1 LYGEIHF
8 ACQIAQNKFCGTNTA
23 RNKFHGTGVTSMKY
37 LLGIDQG
44 TTQTTAV
51 VVNEMGEMIRKNSSQ
66 LPAQFPQ
73 AGWVEQEPNDIV
85 RTVKEACAP
94 LLDKYE
100 IAAVGFDNQGETF
113 VVWDAS
119 TGEAVTPAIVWQDTR
134 GQSVCE
140 ALAPSVDA
148 DLLRAKTGLLLDSY
162 FSAPKLKWVFEHYPE
177 IRKKAHEGKLK
188 FGTTETWVIWK
199 LSGGKLHVTDPSTA
213 SRTLLFDMN
222 KFDWDADLLKLFDV
236 PRSMLPE
243 VKPSAGYIGD
253 VDFGNGKP
261 LPLHALLVDQQAA
274 LFGQACFN
282 AGEMKC
288 SFGTGSFLLM
298 NIGDKP
304 KLSNNGLLTTVG
316 WNFNGHTA
324 YAFDGGIFVT
334 GSAVQWLRDNLKFI
348 PDSASSHAAAQQS
361 KDFGVVV
368 VPALQGLAAPHWRTD
383 VQGAM
388 FGLNRSTTSDD
399 IVRATLDGIACR
411 VYEVVTAM
419 SQDLG
424 QKPPH
429 LKVYGGP
436 SGNPYL
442 MQVIADLL
450 DLEVRVSAALEA
462 TAIGIANLAGVSALG
477 NTFEA
482 LAKNWKSET
491 TYQPRMTKEERGKKL
506 AQWSKAIEAVKK
518 FHE

>member
-1 LYGEIHF
+1 
-8 ACQIAQNKFCGTNTA
+8 
-23 RNKFHGTGVTSMKY
+23 MKY
-37 LLGIDQG
+37 LLGVDQG

-51 VVNEMGEMIRKNSSQ
+51 VVNEHGEMLEKNSSQ
-66 LPAQFPQ
+66 LPARFPQ
-73 AGWVEQEPNDIV
+73 AGWVEQEPADIV

-94 LLDKYE
+94 LLQKYD
-100 IAAVGFDNQGETF
+100 ISAVGFDNQGETF
-113 VVWDAS
+113 IVWDKV
-119 TGEAVTPAIVWQDTR
+119 TGEPLTPAIVWQDTR
-134 GQSVCE
+134 GQSVCD
-140 ALAPSVDA
+140 ALASNVDPG
-148 DLLRAKTGLLLDSY
+148 LLRQKTGLLLDSY
-162 FSAPKLKWVFEHYPE
+162 FSAPKLKWVFENHPE
-177 IRKKAHEGKLK
+177 IRKQAHEGKLL
-188 FGTTETWVIWK
+188 FGTTETWVIWS
-199 LSGGKLHVTDPSTA
+199 LTNGKLHVTDPSTA

-222 KFDWDADLLKLFDV
+222 RFTWDDELLALFDV
-236 PRSMLPE
+236 PKSMLAE

-253 VDFGNGKP
+253 IDLAGTGKP

-304 KLSNNGLLTTVG
+304 RLSNNGLLTTVG

-334 GSAVQWLRDNLKFI
+334 GSAVQWLRDNLRLI
-348 PDSASSHAAAQQS
+348 PDAASSNDAANRS
-361 KDFGVVV
+361 TDLGVVV

-383 VQGAM
+383 VRGAM

-399 IVRATLDGIACR
+399 IVRATMDGIACR

-419 SQDLG
+419 SQDAG
-424 QKPPH
+424 QAPPH
-429 LKVYGGP
+429 LKVDGGP

-442 MQVIADLL
+442 MQMIADLL
-450 DLEVRVSAALEA
+450 NLEVRVSAALEA

-477 NTFEA
+477 TSFED
-482 LAKNWKSET
+482 LSKSWKAET
-491 TYQPRMTKEERGKKL
+491 VYVPKLGKEEREKKL
-506 AQWSKAIEAVKK
+506 AQWNKAVHAVKG
-518 FHE
+518 FHS

>member
-1 LYGEIHF
+1 
-8 ACQIAQNKFCGTNTA
+8 
-23 RNKFHGTGVTSMKY
+23 MKY

-51 VVNEMGEMIRKNSSQ
+51 IVNEFGEMIEKNSAQ
-66 LPAQFPQ
+66 LPARFPK
-73 AGWVEQEPNDIV
+73 AGWVEQEPEDIV

-94 LLDKYE
+94 LISKYE
-100 IAAVGFDNQGETF
+100 ISAVGFDNQGETF
-113 VVWDAS
+113 VVWDAE

-134 GQSVCE
+134 GQAVCD
-140 ALAPSVDA
+140 ALASSVDLA
-148 DLLRAKTGLLLDSY
+148 WLRQTTGLLLDSY
-162 FSAPKLKWVFEHYPE
+162 FSAPKLKWVFENHPE
-177 IRKKAHEGKLK
+177 IRQRAHEGKLK

-222 KFDWDADLLKLFDV
+222 KFQWDEKLLQLFDV
-236 PRSMLPE
+236 PKSMLPE
-243 VKPSAGYIGD
+243 VKPSAGHIGD

-274 LFGQACFN
+274 LFGQACFK

-316 WNFNGHTA
+316 WNFNGQTA

-334 GSAVQWLRDNLKFI
+334 GSAIQWLRDNLKFI
-348 PDSASSHAAAQQS
+348 PDSASSHDAANNS
-361 KDFGVVV
+361 KDMGVVV

-419 SQDLG
+419 SQDAG
-424 QKPPH
+424 TPPPH
-429 LKVYGGP
+429 LKVDGGP
-436 SGNPYL
+436 AGNPYL
-442 MQVIADLL
+442 MQMISDLL
-450 DLEVRVSAALEA
+450 NLEVRVSASVEA

-477 NTFEA
+477 TSFEQ
-482 LAKNWKSET
+482 LANGWKAEKVYT
-491 TYQPRMTKEERGKKL
+491 PKMRAEERGKKL
-506 AQWSKAIEAVKK
+506 ERWNKALDAVKK

>member
-1 LYGEIHF
+1 
-8 ACQIAQNKFCGTNTA
+8 
-23 RNKFHGTGVTSMKY
+23 MKY

-51 VVNEMGEMIRKNSSQ
+51 IVNEQGEMIEKNSAQ
-66 LPAQFPQ
+66 LPARFPQ
-73 AGWVEQEPNDIV
+73 AGWVEQEPADIV

-113 VVWDAS
+113 IVWDAE
-119 TGEAVTPAIVWQDTR
+119 TGEPVTPAIVWQDTR
-134 GQSVCE
+134 GQSVCD
-140 ALAPSVDA
+140 ALASRVDP
-148 DLLRAKTGLLLDSY
+148 DLLRRKTGLLLDSY
-162 FSAPKLKWVFEHYPE
+162 FSAPKLKWVFENNPE
-177 IRKKAHEGKLK
+177 LRKQAHEGKLK
-188 FGTTETWVIWK
+188 FGTTETWVIWSLTK
-199 LSGGKLHVTDPSTA
+199 GKLHVTDPSTA

-222 KFDWDADLLKLFDV
+222 RFEWDDEQLALFDV
-236 PRSMLPE
+236 PHGMLAE
-243 VKPSAGYIGD
+243 VRPSAGYVGD

-261 LPLHALLVDQQAA
+261 LPLHAMLVDQQAA
-274 LFGQACFN
+274 LFGQACFS

-304 KLSNNGLLTTVG
+304 RLSNNGLLTTVG
-316 WNFNGHTA
+316 WHFNGHTA

-334 GSAVQWLRDNLKFI
+334 GSAVQWLRDNLKAV
-348 PDSASSHAAAQQS
+348 PDSPSSHEAAQRS
-361 KDFGVVV
+361 TDFGVVF

-383 VQGAM
+383 VRGAM

-419 SQDLG
+419 SQDAG
-424 QKPPH
+424 QTPPH
-429 LKVYGGP
+429 LKVDGGP

-442 MQVIADLL
+442 MQMIADLL
-450 DLEVRVSAALEA
+450 NLEVHVSAALEA

-477 NTFEA
+477 TSFEE
-482 LAKNWKSET
+482 LSKNWKAET
-491 TYQPRMTKEERGKKL
+491 RYVPRMMEEERGRKL
-506 AQWSKAIEAVKK
+506 EQWRKAVAAAMA
-518 FHE
+518 FHD

>member
-1 LYGEIHF
+1 
-8 ACQIAQNKFCGTNTA
+8 
-23 RNKFHGTGVTSMKY
+23 MKY

-51 VVNEMGEMIRKNSSQ
+51 IVNELGEMVEKNSAQ
-66 LPAQFPQ
+66 LPARFPQ
-73 AGWVEQEPNDIV
+73 AGWVEQEPEDIV

-94 LLDKYE
+94 LLSKYE
-100 IAAVGFDNQGETF
+100 ISAVGFDNQGETF
-113 VVWDAS
+113 VVWDAE
-119 TGEAVTPAIVWQDTR
+119 TGNAVTPAIVWQDTR
-134 GQSVCE
+134 GQAICD
-140 ALAPSVDA
+140 ALASSVDLA
-148 DLLRAKTGLLLDSY
+148 WLRQTTGLLLDSY
-162 FSAPKLKWVFEHYPE
+162 FSAPKLKWVFENHPE
-177 IRKKAHEGKLK
+177 IRQRAHEGKLK

-222 KFDWDADLLKLFDV
+222 KFQWDEKLLQLFDV
-236 PRSMLPE
+236 PKSMLPE

-253 VDFGNGKP
+253 VDFGGQGRA

-274 LFGQACFN
+274 LFGQACFK

-316 WNFNGHTA
+316 WNFNSHTA

-348 PDSASSHAAAQQS
+348 SDSAASNEAAKNS
-361 KDFGVVV
+361 KDAGVVV
-368 VPALQGLAAPHWRTD
+368 IPALQGLAAPHWRTD

-419 SQDLG
+419 SQDSG
-424 QKPPH
+424 TPPPY
-429 LKVYGGP
+429 LKVDGGP
-436 SGNPYL
+436 AGNPYL
-442 MQVIADLL
+442 MQMISDLL
-450 DLEVRVSAALEA
+450 NLEVRVSASVEA
-462 TAIGIANLAGVSALG
+462 TAIGIAHLAGVSALG
-477 NTFEA
+477 TSFEQ
-482 LAKNWKSET
+482 LANNWKAEKVYTPS
-491 TYQPRMTKEERGKKL
+491 MKEEERRKKL
-506 AQWSKAIEAVKK
+506 AQWSKALDAVKK
-518 FHE
+518 FHDDRP

>member
-1 LYGEIHF
+1 
-8 ACQIAQNKFCGTNTA
+8 
-23 RNKFHGTGVTSMKY
+23 MKY

-51 VVNEMGEMIRKNSSQ
+51 IVNERGEMAEKNSAQ
-66 LPAQFPQ
+66 LPARFPQ
-73 AGWVEQEPNDIV
+73 AGWVEQEPADIV

-94 LLDKYE
+94 LLDKYD

-113 VVWDAS
+113 IVWDKD

-134 GQSVCE
+134 GESVCK
-140 ALAPSVDA
+140 ALASRVDPN
-148 DLLRAKTGLLLDSY
+148 LLRQKTGLLLDSY
-162 FSAPKLKWVFEHYPE
+162 FSAPKLKWVFENYPE
-177 IRKKAHEGKLK
+177 IRKQAHAGKLK
-188 FGTTETWVIWK
+188 FGTTETWVIGS
-199 LSGGKLHVTDPSTA
+199 LTEGRLHVTDPSTA

-222 KFDWDADLLKLFDV
+222 RFEWDDELLSLFDI
-236 PRSMLPE
+236 PKSMLAE
-243 VKPSAGYIGD
+243 VKPSAGYVGD
-253 VDFGNGKP
+253 IDFGNGRP
-261 LPLHALLVDQQAA
+261 LPLHAMLVDQQAA

-304 KLSNNGLLTTVG
+304 RLSNNGLLTTVG

-334 GSAVQWLRDNLKFI
+334 GSAVQWLRDNLKAI
-348 PDSASSHAAAQQS
+348 PDSPSSHEAAKRS
-361 KDFGVVV
+361 TDLGVVV

-383 VQGAM
+383 VRGAM

-419 SQDLG
+419 SQDAG
-424 QKPPH
+424 QAPPH
-429 LKVYGGP
+429 LKVDGGP

-442 MQVIADLL
+442 MQTIADLL
-450 DLEVRVSAALEA
+450 NLEVRVSAALEA
-462 TAIGIANLAGVSALG
+462 TAIGIANLAGMSALG
-477 NTFEA
+477 TSFDE
-482 LAKNWKSET
+482 LSRNWKAET
-491 TYQPRMTKEERGKKL
+491 VYMPRMGKEERGKKL
-506 AQWSKAIEAVKK
+506 EQWRRAVEAVKG
-518 FHE
+518 FHS

>member
-1 LYGEIHF
+1 
-8 ACQIAQNKFCGTNTA
+8 
-23 RNKFHGTGVTSMKY
+23 MKY

-51 VVNEMGEMIRKNSSQ
+51 IVNELGEMLEKNSAQ
-66 LPAQFPQ
+66 LPARFPQ
-73 AGWVEQEPNDIV
+73 AGWVEQDPADIV

-94 LLDKYE
+94 LLDKYD
-100 IAAVGFDNQGETF
+100 ISAVGFDNQGETF
-113 VVWDAS
+113 VVWDKD
-119 TGEAVTPAIVWQDTR
+119 TGESVTPAIVWQDTR
-134 GQSVCE
+134 GESVCK
-140 ALAPSVDA
+140 ALTSNVDPE
-148 DLLRAKTGLLLDSY
+148 LLRHKTGLLLDSY
-162 FSAPKLKWVFEHYPE
+162 FSAPKLKWVFENYPE
-177 IRKKAHEGKLK
+177 IRKQAHEGKLK
-188 FGTTETWVIWK
+188 FGTTETWVIWSLTK
-199 LSGGKLHVTDPSTA
+199 GKLHITDPSTA

-222 KFDWDADLLKLFDV
+222 KFEWDEDLLKLFDV

-334 GSAVQWLRDNLKFI
+334 GSAVQWLRDNLKLI
-348 PDSASSHAAAQQS
+348 PDSASSNDSANRS
-361 KDFGVVV
+361 TDSGVVV

-383 VQGAM
+383 VRGAM
-388 FGLNRSTTSDD
+388 FGLNRSTSSDD

-424 QKPPH
+424 QRPPH
-429 LKVYGGP
+429 LKVDGGP

-442 MQVIADLL
+442 MQMIADLL

-462 TAIGIANLAGVSALG
+462 TAIGIANLAGVSALST
-477 NTFEA
+477 TFDE

-491 TYQPRMTKEERGKKL
+491 SYSPNMGKEERERKL
-506 AQWSKAIEAVKK
+506 SQWNKAIKAVKG
-518 FHE
+518 FHA

>member
-1 LYGEIHF
+1 
-8 ACQIAQNKFCGTNTA
+8 
-23 RNKFHGTGVTSMKY
+23 MKY
-37 LLGIDQG
+37 FLGIDQG

-51 VVNEMGEMIRKNSSQ
+51 IVNEYGEMIEKNSAQ
-66 LPAQFPQ
+66 LPARFPQ
-73 AGWVEQEPNDIV
+73 AGWVEQEPQDIV
-85 RTVKEACAP
+85 RTVTEACAP
-94 LLDKYE
+94 LIAKYE
-100 IAAVGFDNQGETF
+100 IFAVGFDNQGETF
-113 VVWDAS
+113 VVWDEE
-119 TGEAVTPAIVWQDTR
+119 TGDAVTPAIVWQDTR
-134 GQSVCE
+134 GQGVCD
-140 ALAPSVDA
+140 ALASSL
-148 DLLRAKTGLLLDSY
+148 DLTWLRQTTGLLLDSY
-162 FSAPKLKWVFEHYPE
+162 FSAPKLKWVFENYPE
-177 IRKKAHEGKLK
+177 IRKRAHEGKLK

-222 KFDWDADLLKLFDV
+222 TFQWDEKLLQLFDV
-236 PRSMLPE
+236 PKSMLPE
-243 VKPSAGYIGD
+243 VKLSAGYIGD

-274 LFGQACFN
+274 LFGQACFK

-316 WNFNGHTA
+316 WNFNGQTA

-348 PDSASSHAAAQQS
+348 PDSASSHNAANNS
-361 KDFGVVV
+361 KDMGVVV
-368 VPALQGLAAPHWRTD
+368 IPALQGLAAPHWRTD

-419 SQDLG
+419 SQDSG
-424 QKPPH
+424 TPPPY
-429 LKVYGGP
+429 LKVDGGP
-436 SGNPYL
+436 AGNPYL
-442 MQVIADLL
+442 MQMISDLL
-450 DLEVRVSAALEA
+450 NLEVRVSASVEA

-477 NTFEA
+477 TSFEQ
-482 LAKNWKSET
+482 LANGWKAEKVYT
-491 TYQPRMTKEERGKKL
+491 PHMKEDERGKKL
-506 AQWSKAIEAVKK
+506 ALWNKALEAVKK

>member
-1 LYGEIHF
+1 MEEP
-8 ACQIAQNKFCGTNTA
+8 
-23 RNKFHGTGVTSMKY
+23 MKY

-51 VVNEMGEMIRKNSSQ
+51 IVNELGEMIEKNSAQ

-73 AGWVEQEPNDIV
+73 AGWVEQEPADIV

-100 IAAVGFDNQGETF
+100 ISAVGFDNQGETF
-113 VVWDAS
+113 VVWDKD
-119 TGEAVTPAIVWQDTR
+119 TGEPVTPAIVWQDTR

-140 ALAPSVDA
+140 ELAPSVDGES
-148 DLLRAKTGLLLDSY
+148 LRAKTGLLLDSY
-162 FSAPKLKWVFEHYPE
+162 FSAPKLMWVFENYPE
-177 IRKKAHEGKLK
+177 IHKQAHEGKLK
-188 FGTTETWVIWK
+188 FGTTETWVIWSLTK
-199 LSGGKLHVTDPSTA
+199 GKLHITDPSTA

-222 KFDWDADLLKLFDV
+222 KFEWDDDLLKLFDV

-243 VKPSAGYIGD
+243 VTSSAGYIDD

-274 LFGQACFN
+274 LFGQACFK

-304 KLSNNGLLTTVG
+304 KLSDNGLLTTVG

-334 GSAVQWLRDNLKFI
+334 GSAVQWLRDNLKLI
-348 PDSASSHAAAQQS
+348 PDSASSHEAATRS
-361 KDFGVVV
+361 TDGGVVV

-383 VQGAM
+383 VRGAM

-399 IVRATLDGIACR
+399 IVRGTLDGIACR
-411 VYEVVTAM
+411 VYEVVMAM

-424 QKPPH
+424 QRPPY
-429 LKVYGGP
+429 LKVDGGP

-442 MQVIADLL
+442 MQMIADLL
-450 DLEVRVSAALEA
+450 NLDVKVSAALEA

-477 NTFEA
+477 TTFDD
-482 LAKNWKSET
+482 LSKNWKSET
-491 TYQPRMTKEERGKKL
+491 TYTPKMSAADRENKL
-506 AQWSKAIEAVKK
+506 AQWNKALDAVKG
-518 FHE
+518 FHN

>member
-1 LYGEIHF
+1 
-8 ACQIAQNKFCGTNTA
+8 
-23 RNKFHGTGVTSMKY
+23 MKY

-51 VVNEMGEMIRKNSSQ
+51 IVNELGEMLEKNSAQ
-66 LPAQFPQ
+66 LPAHFPQ
-73 AGWVEQEPNDIV
+73 AGWVEQEPKDIV
-85 RTVKEACAP
+85 QTVKEACAP
-94 LLDKYE
+94 LIDKYE

-113 VVWDAS
+113 VVWDKD
-119 TGEAVTPAIVWQDTR
+119 TGQPVTPAIVWQDTR
-134 GQSVCE
+134 GESVCK
-140 ALAPSVDA
+140 ALALRLAQDSASHVDPN
-148 DLLRAKTGLLLDSY
+148 LLRQKTGLLLDSY
-162 FSAPKLKWVFEHYPE
+162 FSAPKLKWVFENYPDL
-177 IRKKAHEGKLK
+177 RKQAHDGKLK
-188 FGTTETWVIWK
+188 FGTTETWVIWS
-199 LSGGKLHVTDPSTA
+199 LTRGRLHITDPSTA

-222 KFDWDADLLKLFDV
+222 KFEWDDELLKLFDV

-253 VDFGNGKP
+253 IDFGNGKP

-274 LFGQACFN
+274 LFGQACFKT
-282 AGEMKC
+282 GEMKC

-334 GSAVQWLRDNLKFI
+334 GSAVQWLRDNLKLI
-348 PDSASSHAAAQQS
+348 PDSASSNDAANRS
-361 KDFGVVV
+361 TDFGVVV
-368 VPALQGLAAPHWRTD
+368 VPALQGLAAPHWQTD
-383 VQGAM
+383 VRGAM
-388 FGLNRSTTSDD
+388 FGLNRSTSSDD

-411 VYEVVTAM
+411 VYEVVMAM

-424 QKPPH
+424 QTPPY
-429 LKVYGGP
+429 LKVDGGP

-442 MQVIADLL
+442 MQMIADLL
-450 DLEVRVSAALEA
+450 NLEVRVSAALEA

-477 NTFEA
+477 TS
-482 LAKNWKSET
+482 LDDLSKNWKAEKVYTSKMKE
-491 TYQPRMTKEERGKKL
+491 EERGRKL
-506 AQWSKAIEAVKK
+506 AQWNKAVDAVKG
-518 FHE
+518 FHS

>member
-1 LYGEIHF
+1 
-8 ACQIAQNKFCGTNTA
+8 
-23 RNKFHGTGVTSMKY
+23 MKY

-51 VVNEMGEMIRKNSSQ
+51 VVNERGELIEKNSAQ
-66 LPAQFPQ
+66 LPARFPQ
-73 AGWVEQEPNDIV
+73 AGWVEQEPFDIV
-85 RTVKEACAP
+85 STVREACAP
-94 LLDKYE
+94 LLKKYD

-113 VVWDAS
+113 ILWDQK
-119 TGEAVTPAIVWQDTR
+119 TGQPVTPAIVWQDTR

-140 ALAPSVDA
+140 ALAPHVDQ
-148 DLLRAKTGLLLDSY
+148 DSLRQKTGLLLDSY
-162 FSAPKLKWVFEHYPE
+162 FSAPKLKWVFENDPE
-177 IRKKAHEGKLK
+177 IREQAHEGKLK
-188 FGTTETWVIWK
+188 FGTTETWAIWS
-199 LSGGKLHVTDPSTA
+199 LTNGKLHVTDPSTA

-222 KFDWDADLLKLFDV
+222 GFEWDEELLSIFDV
-236 PRSMLPE
+236 PRGMLPE
-243 VKPSAGYIGD
+243 VKPSAGYIGE

-274 LFGQACFN
+274 LFGQACFK

-304 KLSNNGLLTTVG
+304 RLSNNGLLTTVG
-316 WNFNGHTA
+316 WNFEGHTA

-334 GSAVQWLRDNLKFI
+334 GSAVQWLRDNLKVI
-348 PDSASSHAAAQQS
+348 PDAASSNDAANRS
-361 KDFGVVV
+361 TDLDVVV

-383 VQGAM
+383 VRGAM

-419 SQDLG
+419 SQDAG
-424 QKPPH
+424 QAPPH
-429 LKVYGGP
+429 LKVDGGP

-442 MQVIADLL
+442 MQMIADLL
-450 DLEVRVSAALEA
+450 DIEVRVSAALEA

-477 NTFEA
+477 TSFDQ
-482 LAKNWKSET
+482 LSGYWKSERIYT
-491 TYQPRMTKEERGKKL
+491 PHMQSQVRERKL
-506 AQWSKAIEAVKK
+506 AQWNKALDAVKTY
-518 FHE
+518 HS

>member
-1 LYGEIHF
+1 
-8 ACQIAQNKFCGTNTA
+8 
-23 RNKFHGTGVTSMKY
+23 MKY

-51 VVNEMGEMIRKNSSQ
+51 IVNEHGEMIEKNSSQ
-66 LPAQFPQ
+66 LPARFPQ
-73 AGWVEQEPNDIV
+73 AGWVEQDPADVV

-113 VVWDAS
+113 IVWDKDS
-119 TGEAVTPAIVWQDTR
+119 GEPVTPAIVWQDTR
-134 GQSVCE
+134 GQSVCDF
-140 ALAPSVDA
+140 LASRVDPN
-148 DLLRAKTGLLLDSY
+148 LLRQKTGLLLDSY
-162 FSAPKLKWVFEHYPE
+162 FSAPKLKWVFENYPE
-177 IRKKAHEGKLK
+177 VRKQAHDGKLL

-199 LSGGKLHVTDPSTA
+199 LTNGKLHVTDPSTA

-222 KFDWDADLLKLFDV
+222 RFEWDEELLQLFDV

-243 VKPSAGYIGD
+243 VKSSAGYIGD
-253 VDFGNGKP
+253 VDFGNGKS
-261 LPLHALLVDQQAA
+261 LPLHAMLVDQQAA

-304 KLSNNGLLTTVG
+304 RLSSNGLLTTVG
-316 WNFNGHTA
+316 WNFDGHTA

-334 GSAVQWLRDNLKFI
+334 GSAVQWLRDNLKVI
-348 PDSASSHAAAQQS
+348 PDSPSSNEAAKRS
-361 KDFGVVV
+361 TDLGVVV

-383 VQGAM
+383 VRGAM

-419 SQDLG
+419 SQDAG
-424 QKPPH
+424 QAPPH
-429 LKVYGGP
+429 LKVDGGP

-442 MQVIADLL
+442 MQMIADLL
-450 DLEVRVSAALEA
+450 NLEVRVSAALEA

-477 NTFEA
+477 TSFEE
-482 LAKNWKSET
+482 LANNWKAET
-491 TYQPRMTKEERGKKL
+491 TYLPRMTKEERGIKL
-506 AQWSKAIEAVKK
+506 EQWGRAVTAVKG
-518 FHE
+518 FHSYSAG

>member
-1 LYGEIHF
+1 
-8 ACQIAQNKFCGTNTA
+8 
-23 RNKFHGTGVTSMKY
+23 MKY

-51 VVNEMGEMIRKNSSQ
+51 IVNELGEMVEKNSAQ
-66 LPAQFPQ
+66 LPARFPQ
-73 AGWVEQEPNDIV
+73 AGWVEQEPADIV
-85 RTVKEACAP
+85 RTVKETCAP

-100 IAAVGFDNQGETF
+100 ISAVGLDNQGETF
-113 VVWDAS
+113 VVWDKD
-119 TGEAVTPAIVWQDTR
+119 TGEPVTPAIVWQDTR

-140 ALAPSVDA
+140 ELAPSVDVES
-148 DLLRAKTGLLLDSY
+148 LRAKTGLLLDSY
-162 FSAPKLKWVFEHYPE
+162 FSAPKLKWVFENYPD
-177 IRKKAHEGKLK
+177 IRRQAHEGKLK
-188 FGTTETWVIWK
+188 FGTTETWVIWSLTK
-199 LSGGKLHVTDPSTA
+199 GKLHITDPSTA

-222 KFDWDADLLKLFDV
+222 KFAWDDELLKLFDV

-243 VKPSAGYIGD
+243 VKPSAGHIGD

-274 LFGQACFN
+274 LFGQACFK

-316 WNFNGHTA
+316 WNFKGHTA

-334 GSAVQWLRDNLKFI
+334 GSAVQWLRDNLKLI
-348 PDSASSHAAAQQS
+348 PDSASSHDAANRSTDA
-361 KDFGVVV
+361 GVVV

-383 VQGAM
+383 VRGAM
-388 FGLNRSTTSDD
+388 FGLNRSTSSDD

-411 VYEVVTAM
+411 VYEVVMAM

-424 QKPPH
+424 QAPPH
-429 LKVYGGP
+429 LKVDGGP

-442 MQVIADLL
+442 MQMIADLL
-450 DLEVRVSAALEA
+450 NLEVRVSAALEA
-462 TAIGIANLAGVSALG
+462 TVIGIANLAGVSALG
-477 NTFEA
+477 TSFDE
-482 LAKNWKSET
+482 LSRNWKSET
-491 TYQPRMTKEERGKKL
+491 TYTPKMSVANRGNKL
-506 AQWSKAIEAVKK
+506 AQWNKALEAVKK
-518 FHE
+518 FHD

>member
-1 LYGEIHF
+1 
-8 ACQIAQNKFCGTNTA
+8 
-23 RNKFHGTGVTSMKY
+23 MKY

-51 VVNEMGEMIRKNSSQ
+51 IVNELGEMLEKNSAQ
-66 LPAQFPQ
+66 LPARFPQ
-73 AGWVEQEPNDIV
+73 AGWVEQEPADIV

-94 LLDKYE
+94 LLDKYK
-100 IAAVGFDNQGETF
+100 ISAVGFDNQGETF
-113 VVWDAS
+113 VVWDKD
-119 TGEAVTPAIVWQDTR
+119 TGEPVTPAIVWQDTR
-134 GQSVCE
+134 GESVCK
-140 ALAPSVDA
+140 ALAPTVDA
-148 DLLRAKTGLLLDSY
+148 ESLRAKTGLLLDSY
-162 FSAPKLKWVFEHYPE
+162 FSAPKLKWVFENYPD
-177 IRKKAHEGKLK
+177 IRKQAHEGKLK
-188 FGTTETWVIWK
+188 FGTTETWVLWS
-199 LSGGKLHVTDPSTA
+199 LTQGRLHITDPSTA

-222 KFDWDADLLKLFDV
+222 KFEWDEDLLKLFDI

-243 VKPSAGYIGD
+243 VKPSAGYVGD

-274 LFGQACFN
+274 LFGQACFK

-316 WNFNGHTA
+316 WNFNGQTA

-334 GSAVQWLRDNLKFI
+334 GSAVQWLRDNLKLI
-348 PDSASSHAAAQQS
+348 PDSASSNDAANRS
-361 KDFGVVV
+361 TDPGVVI

-383 VQGAM
+383 VRGAM
-388 FGLNRSTTSDD
+388 FGLNRSTSSDD

-424 QKPPH
+424 QAPPH
-429 LKVYGGP
+429 LKVDGGP

-442 MQVIADLL
+442 MQTIADLL
-450 DLEVRVSAALEA
+450 NLEVRVSAALEA
-462 TAIGIANLAGVSALG
+462 TAIGIANLAGVSALK
-477 NTFEA
+477 TSFDE
-482 LAKNWKSET
+482 LSKNWKSEKSYT
-491 TYQPRMTKEERGKKL
+491 PKMSKEGRENKL
-506 AQWSKAIEAVKK
+506 TQWNKAVEAVKG
-518 FHE
+518 FHQ

>member
-1 LYGEIHF
+1 
-8 ACQIAQNKFCGTNTA
+8 
-23 RNKFHGTGVTSMKY
+23 MKY

-51 VVNEMGEMIRKNSSQ
+51 IVNENGEMIEKNSAQ
-66 LPAQFPQ
+66 LPARFPQ
-73 AGWVEQEPNDIV
+73 AGWVEQEPADIV

-100 IAAVGFDNQGETF
+100 ISAVGFDNQGETF
-113 VVWDAS
+113 VVWDAE
-119 TGEAVTPAIVWQDTR
+119 TGKAVTPAIVWQDTR

-140 ALAPSVDA
+140 ALASSVDP
-148 DLLRAKTGLLLDSY
+148 DLLRQKTGLLLDSY
-162 FSAPKLKWVFEHYPE
+162 FSAPKLKWVFENNPE

-188 FGTTETWVIWK
+188 FGTTETWTIWSLTK
-199 LSGGKLHVTDPSTA
+199 GRLHITDPSTA

-222 KFDWDADLLKLFDV
+222 TFEWDEELLQLFDV

-253 VDFGNGKP
+253 VDFGNEKL

-274 LFGQACFN
+274 LFGQACFS

-298 NIGDKP
+298 NIGSKP
-304 KLSNNGLLTTVG
+304 QLSNHGLLTTVG

-334 GSAVQWLRDNLKFI
+334 GSAVQWLRDNLKVI
-348 PDSASSHAAAQQS
+348 PDSAASNDAANRS
-361 KDFGVVV
+361 TDMGVVV

-419 SQDLG
+419 SQDAG
-424 QKPPH
+424 KTPPH
-429 LKVYGGP
+429 LKVDGGP
-436 SGNPYL
+436 AGNAYL
-442 MQVIADLL
+442 MQMIANLL
-450 DLEVRVSAALEA
+450 NLEVHVSASVEA

-477 NTFEA
+477 ITLDQ
-482 LAKNWKSET
+482 LAKNWKAEKV
-491 TYQPRMTKEERGKKL
+491 YIPDMRKEERKKKL
-506 AQWSKAIEAVKK
+506 EQWDKALGAVKA
-518 FHE
+518 FHS

>member
-1 LYGEIHF
+1 
-8 ACQIAQNKFCGTNTA
+8 
-23 RNKFHGTGVTSMKY
+23 MKY

-51 VVNEMGEMIRKNSSQ
+51 IVNENGEMIEKNSAQ
-66 LPAQFPQ
+66 LPARFPQ
-73 AGWVEQEPNDIV
+73 AGWVEQEPADIV

-100 IAAVGFDNQGETF
+100 ISAVGFDNQGETF
-113 VVWDAS
+113 VVWDTE

-134 GQSVCE
+134 GQSVCD
-140 ALAPSVDA
+140 ALASDVD
-148 DLLRAKTGLLLDSY
+148 LNWLRQTTGLLLDSY
-162 FSAPKLKWVFEHYPE
+162 FSAPKLKWVFENNPE
-177 IRKKAHEGKLK
+177 LRKKAHEGKLK

-222 KFDWDADLLKLFDV
+222 KFEWDEKLLKLFDV

-243 VKPSAGYIGD
+243 VKPSAGHIGD

-298 NIGDKP
+298 NIGGKP
-304 KLSNNGLLTTVG
+304 QFSNNGLLTTVG
-316 WNFNGHTA
+316 WNFDGHTA

-334 GSAVQWLRDNLKFI
+334 GSAVQWLRDNLKVI
-348 PDSASSHAAAQQS
+348 PDSASSHDAANRSA
-361 KDFGVVV
+361 DMGVVV

-388 FGLNRSTTSDD
+388 FGLNRSTSSDD

-419 SQDLG
+419 SQDAG
-424 QKPPH
+424 TPPPH
-429 LKVYGGP
+429 LKVDGGP

-442 MQVIADLL
+442 MQMIADLL
-450 DLEVRVSAALEA
+450 NLEVRVSAALEA

-477 NTFEA
+477 TTFES
-482 LAKNWKSET
+482 LAKNWKSEKV
-491 TYQPRMTKEERGKKL
+491 YVPKMKKEEREKKL
-506 AQWSKAIEAVKK
+506 AQWNKALDAVKK